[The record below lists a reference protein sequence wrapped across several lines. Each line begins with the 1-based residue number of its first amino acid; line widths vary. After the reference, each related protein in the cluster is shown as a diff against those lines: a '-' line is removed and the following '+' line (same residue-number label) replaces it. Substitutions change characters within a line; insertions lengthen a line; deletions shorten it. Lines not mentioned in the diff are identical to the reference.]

1 MAVGAKTSGAARARP
16 ARKRLILPAEVRV
29 DDLMSAAAGLFID
42 KGIEATTV
50 NDIVEKAGVG
60 KGTFYHYFAAKE
72 DVILA
77 LRERFSRDFTNAVAD
92 AIGQCPPDDHP
103 ARFAAWL
110 RGTVSAYVAN
120 YKLHDVVFHEFR
132 TSNRNPKDKEIVIA
146 QLSALLAE
154 GVEAGAWTLP
164 DIRAAALMIF
174 DGMHGVVDDAIYAE
188 KHDPD
193 AICRRLSPLFA
204 RMLSVR

>member
-1 MAVGAKTSGAARARP
+1 MATIDRGSIQAWGFLMAVGAKTSGAARARP

-92 AIGQCPPDDHP
+92 AITVEDALAPICWP
-103 ARFAAWL
+103 ACRL
-110 RGTVSAYVAN
+110 RSSDASSATQ
-120 YKLHDVVFHEFR
+120 KTR
-132 TSNRNPKDKEIVIA
+132 I
-146 QLSALLAE
+146 
-154 GVEAGAWTLP
+154 TLM
-164 DIRAAALMIF
+164 A
-174 DGMHGVVDDAIYAE
+174 
-188 KHDPD
+188 
-193 AICRRLSPLFA
+193 CNRRL
-204 RMLSVR
+204 VT